1 MSLVPVI
8 AARDLKFTYAPGRA
22 VLESLS
28 LTVAPGEIV
37 AITGASGAGKTTL
50 LTLCGALRS
59 LQAGELRVLGQN
71 VRTLSA
77 GDQRALRSSIGFIF
91 QSHNLIDALTAGQN
105 VVMGMLG
112 AAAPDETSRLAVA
125 ALKSLGLGHR
135 VDATPAQL
143 SGGER
148 QRVAVA
154 RALVRK
160 PRLILADE
168 PTASLDEASAN
179 AVKEALSDAARIHA
193 SATLLVTHDSRLF
206 DISDRVLRLTH
217 GALREAPRWDA

>member
-1 MSLVPVI
+1 LNLVPVI
-8 AARDLKFTYAPGRA
+8 AAKGVCFTYSAQRS
-22 VLESLS
+22 VLSSLS

-59 LQAGELRVLGQN
+59 VQTGDLRVLGRDLRMLTHSEQ
-71 VRTLSA
+71 RTL
-77 GDQRALRSSIGFIF
+77 RASLGFIF
-91 QSHNLIDALTAGQN
+91 QAHNLIDALTARQN
-105 VVMGMLG
+105 VVMGLLG
-112 AAAPDETSRLAVA
+112 QRAPDEASRLASD
-125 ALKSLGLGHR
+125 ALKSLGLAHR
-135 VDATPAQL
+135 VDAVPEHL

-168 PTASLDEASAN
+168 PTASLDELSAN
-179 AVKEALSDAARIHA
+179 AVKEALSDAARLDA
-193 SATLLVTHDSRLF
+193 SAMLLVTHDSRLF
-206 DISDRVLRLTH
+206 EIADRLLCLTA
-217 GALREAPRWDA
+217 GSLQEVRTWDA

>member
-1 MSLVPVI
+1 LSLVPVI
-8 AARDLKFTYAPGRA
+8 AARDLNFTYTAGRA
-22 VLESLS
+22 VLDSLS

-50 LTLCGALRS
+50 LTLCGVLRS
-59 LQAGELRVLGQN
+59 LQVGDLRVLGQN
-71 VRTLSA
+71 VRALGAS
-77 GDQRALRSSIGFIF
+77 GQRTLRSSIGFIF
-91 QSHNLIDALTAGQN
+91 QAHNLIDALTAGQN

-112 AAAPDETSRLAVA
+112 EATPDETSRLAVA

-135 VDATPAQL
+135 VDAMPGQL

-179 AVKEALSDAARIHA
+179 AVKEALGDAARLHA

-206 DISDRVLRLTH
+206 DISDRVLCLTD
-217 GALREAPRWDA
+217 GALRETRQWDA

>member
-1 MSLVPVI
+1 MYTST
-8 AARDLKFTYAPGRA
+8 RS
-22 VLESLS
+22 VLSSLS

-59 LQAGELRVLGQN
+59 VQAGELRVLGQN
-71 VRTLSA
+71 LRTT
-77 GDQRALRSSIGFIF
+77 GHREQRMLRSSIGFVF
-91 QSHNLIDALTAGQN
+91 QAHNLIDALTAGQN
-105 VVMGMLG
+105 VVMGLLG
-112 AAAPDETSRLAVA
+112 QAAPEDATRLATA
-125 ALKSLGLGHR
+125 ALRSLGLGHR
-135 VDATPAQL
+135 VDAMPEQL

-168 PTASLDEASAN
+168 PTASLDEVSAN
-179 AVKEALSDAARIHA
+179 AVNEALSEAAR
-193 SATLLVTHDSRLF
+193 SGGTATLLVTHDARLLE
-206 DISDRVLRLTH
+206 ISDRVLCLDG
-217 GALREAPRWDA
+217 GALSEVRPWDA